1 MSMAV
6 VGPRRLGDFSVSAI
20 GLGCM
25 NLSHA
30 YGVPPSPEVGAQV
43 LRRALDLGVT
53 HFDTAVLYGFGANE
67 ELVGRTLGASR
78 ARFTLASKCG
88 IQGVQSEAGM
98 KRVIDAR
105 PETLKQTCEAALR
118 RLRTDVIDVYY
129 LHRWDRTVPVEH
141 SVGALAEL
149 KRAGKIRAIGLSE
162 VSAATLRRAHAVHPI
177 AAVQSE
183 YSLCT
188 RNPEIAVLDACREL
202 GAAFVAFSPL
212 ARGFLTHEP
221 PDADAFDAKDIRRAM
236 PRFTPSNHKANL
248 ELLTEYGA
256 LAREAGCSPAQLALA
271 WILSRG
277 AHVLA
282 IPGTT
287 SVAHLED
294 NLGGAVTLPA
304 DIGARLDALINQRTI
319 AGRRYNQVTQAE
331 IDTEE
336 FA

>member
-1 MSMAV
+1 M
-6 VGPRRLGDFSVSAI
+6 
-20 GLGCM
+20 
-25 NLSHA
+25 
-30 YGVPPSPEVGAQV
+30 
-43 LRRALDLGVT
+43 
-53 HFDTAVLYGFGANE
+53 
-67 ELVGRTLGASR
+67 
-78 ARFTLASKCG
+78 
-88 IQGVQSEAGM
+88 
-98 KRVIDAR
+98 
-105 PETLKQTCEAALR
+105 KQTCEDALR
-118 RLRTDVIDVYY
+118 RLRTDFIDVYY
-129 LHRWDRTVPVEH
+129 LHRWDRTVPVED

-221 PDADAFDAKDIRRAM
+221 PDADAFDTKDIRRAM